1 VTIARGVCRGLCPQL
16 RACREWVLAT
26 GAGTVDGVAGGLTPD
41 ERTAIR
47 RQRRQ
52 AASAGLP

>member
-41 ERTAIR
+41 ERNAIR
-47 RQRRQ
+47 RQRRK
-52 AASAGLP
+52 ASAS